1 MRKSDL
7 PYARLVSESDQ
18 LRTAN
23 SLPFIMQE
31 SGAKRPAKLPQRE
44 STEENDRADT
54 LSRAIQPGPKVQC
67 DEAEIEDK
75 YDTDGRVTRYGNS
88 SS

>member
-1 MRKSDL
+1 M

-18 LRTAN
+18 LRTTN

-54 LSRAIQPGPKVQC
+54 LSDACQDG
-67 DEAEIEDK
+67 EA
-75 YDTDGRVTRYGNS
+75 DGDVPAHQSKMTKSAEAPELAQDAPLQRQL
-88 SS
+88 